1 MPDKP
6 KDNRPAME
14 HGEVKVI
21 KNERPARRVDP
32 GKTPGSAEQGVEE
45 NEPTHD
51 EAGKTPGSAE
61 SGEL

>member
-6 KDNRPAME
+6 KDNRPAMD

-21 KNERPARRVDP
+21 KNDRRRVDP

-45 NEPTHD
+45 NDPTRD
-51 EAGKTPGSAE
+51 EAGKTPGAAE
-61 SGEL
+61 SGEG